1 MGEDRYIDMGAGRA
15 TGAETE
21 RQLEW
26 ERHGP
31 AWVWRQQE
39 QWGAWESPSG
49 WATQQWQRV
58 PLYKGE
64 GRISSSRRNTGWTES
79 QVARED
85 HIGGDASEY
94 DADTRQ
100 WTRPAGFS
108 PWEGESRHTVRVNGH
123 RYGGRGQANQW
134 QELHRCD
141 ATNEERGEEWTP
153 APGIL
158 DNAGFGHGRHDDSEA
173 GKGSAVKS
181 SNAHSS
187 VHNAAT
193 HPLPCTHRPS
203 PRRYGMEAHLHPRQS
218 AAPGTVP
225 HHSSSQLRS
234 ASPIPLP
241 IPSPSQSLS
250 LHTTP
255 SSSLPQPA
263 EFPIRIT
270 VSSPSVP
277 QPNSATQRAAGLLRT
292 RSVVQDLEYVDI
304 DYCQFSTLGFQKP
317 TRFWCCA
324 EIARQCVTM

>member
-1 MGEDRYIDMGAGRA
+1 MMGEDRYIDMGDGRA

-94 DADTRQ
+94 EADTRQ

-123 RYGGRGQANQW
+123 RYGGHGQANQW

-158 DNAGFGHGRHDDSEA
+158 DNTGFGHGRHDDNEA

-181 SNAHSS
+181 ANAQAPARDADTHITPSTHS
-187 VHNAAT
+187 
-193 HPLPCTHRPS
+193 PS
-203 PRRYGMEAHLHPRQS
+203 PRRYGMEAPPHPERP
-218 AAPGTVP
+218 AAPGTAS
-225 HHSSSQLRS
+225 HHPSSQLRF
-234 ASPIPLP
+234 ASYV
-241 IPSPSQSLS
+241 PSPVPSQSQSLS
-250 LHTTP
+250 QDTTP
-255 SSSLPQPA
+255 SNSSPEPPD
-263 EFPIRIT
+263 FPIRIT
-270 VSSPSVP
+270 VTSPSVS
-277 QPNSATQRAAGLLRT
+277 QPNLNSPCAA
-292 RSVVQDLEYVDI
+292 
-304 DYCQFSTLGFQKP
+304 
-317 TRFWCCA
+317 A
-324 EIARQCVTM
+324 ARP